1 MKLYSLIEP
10 LEARVA
16 PATLNAAGTLLTY
29 TDIDGDLVKVAFT
42 KVAMRAEDFTFSD
55 EVHGLGG
62 SGPQS
67 LLTVD
72 LKTRTGAGFTL
83 TATPHGG
90 NGDSH
95 ANIENISGTDTDLG
109 SIRVDGNV
117 EFLSAGAA
125 AGTVA
130 GTGLKSFH
138 ALSMGRTGPFSSI
151 NGSLYRVGSFVIA
164 GDMLSQDITFTGGVK
179 TFTVG
184 GNLGSVVDAASL
196 NLDIEGGVG
205 SFTIGGSVIGGY
217 NQDSSIII
225 KGGTTAGTVKIGGSI
240 IGGHTSILS
249 GPQVVVLQ
257 ALKSFTVGHDVR
269 GGEGNGGGDVAL
281 GNVGTVKIGGSLI
294 GSDDFSSSGYLSMA
308 TAGSITIGGD
318 IQGGNLTGSGNVSA
332 NGAVVSTESI
342 GSFKLGGDFIGG
354 WKSGTGTYDHSSRI
368 VAANTVGSMTFGGS
382 ITGSQT
388 NPVVV
393 SAVGMNTT
401 GAALAIKSI
410 KVKHSV
416 NQTHIYTG
424 WLEGLSSYSSGST
437 DAGIG
442 SIVIGGNLSASQ
454 IIVGASL
461 GSDNVPGT
469 QDDLTIG
476 GSLARLD
483 SIKIVGAFTGIPL
496 DTSHFFYIQAP
507 LVKKV
512 TIGKATYTHD
522 ALVAFVHHFDAI
534 GKAAILTN

>member
-1 MKLYSLIEP
+1 MKMLHSAIEP
-10 LEARVA
+10 LEPRIA

-29 TDIDGDLVKVAFT
+29 TDIDGDLVKVTFT
-42 KVAMRAEDFTFSD
+42 KVAMRPEDFTFSD

-67 LLTVD
+67 LLTID

-95 ANIENISGTDTDLG
+95 ANIDTISGTDTDLG

-117 EFLSAGAA
+117 EFLSAGAT

-130 GTGLKSFH
+130 GAGLKSFY
-138 ALSMGRTGPFSSI
+138 ALSMGRAGAYTPI
-151 NGSLYRVGSFVIA
+151 NFSLYRVGSFVIA
-164 GDMLSQDITFTGGVK
+164 GDMLSQDIMFNGGVK
-179 TFTVG
+179 TFKVG
-184 GNLGSVVDAASL
+184 GNLASVVDNAPM

-205 SFTIGGSVIGGY
+205 TFTVGGSVIGGFNQSPSILINGGITAGSVNIGGSVIGG
-217 NQDSSIII
+217 
-225 KGGTTAGTVKIGGSI
+225 
-240 IGGHTSILS
+240 HTSILNGS
-249 GPQVVVLQ
+249 QVIVLQ

-269 GGEGNGGGDVAL
+269 GGEGNGTGTVRL

-294 GSDDFSSSGYLSMA
+294 GSDDWSNSGFLSAA

-318 IQGGNLTGSGNVSA
+318 IQGGNLTGSNNVSF
-332 NGAVVSTESI
+332 NGAVIATSL

-354 WKSGTGTYDHSSRI
+354 WRSGSGVYDHSNRI
-368 VAANTVGSMTFGGS
+368 AVADTIGSMTFGGS
-382 ITGSQT
+382 ITGSST

-393 SAVGMNTT
+393 SAAGNNST
-401 GAALAIKSI
+401 GAAIAIKSI

-416 NQTHIYTG
+416 DQTHIYTG
-424 WLEGLSSYSSGST
+424 WLEGLGSYSAGDTS
-437 DAGIG
+437 AGIG
-442 SIVIGGNLSASQ
+442 SITIGGNLSASQ
-454 IIVGASL
+454 IVVGSGL
-461 GSDNVPGT
+461 GSDNTPGT
-469 QDDLTIG
+469 QDDTFIG

-483 SIKIVGAFTGIPL
+483 SVKIGGAFTGIPG
-496 DTSHFFYIQAP
+496 DASHFFYIQAP
-507 LVKKV
+507 TVQKV
-512 TIGKATYTHD
+512 TIGKVTYTHA
-522 ALVAFVHHFDAI
+522 ALVASVHHFDAI